1 MPFPLAVLTSH
12 RNFPFIWV
20 NRLDAA
26 EGGVRLLYM
35 KNVIESYPAGEPQY
49 YVIGVDTQDGKRWLL
64 GGLCPTEGLTT
75 LVELAPRWGRGR
87 TYGETM
93 ANATIKMLRTML
105 ETGCN
110 SLLLANHDSSISGF
124 RLYEVRLQEVAVV
137 EDTDAFLRASQL
149 RNQSQDQRRYDV
161 VRGRAYPAD
170 RSVAR
175 GAYRALGPCPRVRQE
190 RGRRHCG

>member
-1 MPFPLAVLTSH
+1 MPFPLAVLTLH

-26 EGGVRLLYM
+26 EGGVRVLCM

-64 GGLCPTEGLTT
+64 SGLCPTEGLIT

-93 ANATIKMLRTML
+93 ANATIKMLRNML
-105 ETGCN
+105 ETDSGS
-110 SLLLANHDSSISGF
+110 SLLLANHDSRISGF
-124 RLYEVRLQEVAVV
+124 RLYEVRLQEVAVE
-137 EDTDAFLRASQL
+137 EDTDALRLQAS
-149 RNQSQDQRRYDV
+149 RDRRAAAETPQSHQ
-161 VRGRAYPAD
+161 
-170 RSVAR
+170 S
-175 GAYRALGPCPRVRQE
+175 
-190 RGRRHCG
+190 H